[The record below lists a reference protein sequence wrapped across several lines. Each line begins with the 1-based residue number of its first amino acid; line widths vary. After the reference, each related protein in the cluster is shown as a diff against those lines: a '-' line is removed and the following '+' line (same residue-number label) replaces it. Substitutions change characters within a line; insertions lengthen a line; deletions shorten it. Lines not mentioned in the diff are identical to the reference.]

1 MNIYEI
7 DNAMFSLIDEETGEI
22 KDYEAFEE
30 LQMQREEKIEN
41 TALWYKNLVAESKA
55 IREEEKALAERRKSL
70 ENKAESLKNFVNRT
84 LNGNKFSTSKVAI
97 SYRKSTAVE
106 VDDEF
111 IDYAMKNNNDL
122 LTYKQPEPN
131 KTVIKGMLQGGFDIP
146 HAELVER
153 NNMSIK

>member
-7 DNAMFSLIDEETGEI
+7 DNAMFSLIDEETGEL
-22 KDYEAFEE
+22 KDFEAFEE
-30 LQMQREEKIEN
+30 LQMQREEKNEN

-111 IDYAMKNNNDL
+111 IDYAMKNNSDL

-131 KTVIKGMLQGGFDIP
+131 KAVIKEMLQGGFDIP

>member
-7 DNAMFSLIDEETGEI
+7 DNAMMSLIDEETGEI
-22 KDYEAFEE
+22 KDFSAFEE

-41 TALWYKNLVAESKA
+41 TALWYKNLIAESKA

-70 ENKAESLKNFVNRT
+70 ENKAENLKNFINRT
-84 LNGNKFSTSKVAI
+84 LDGNKFSTSKVAI
-97 SYRKSTAVE
+97 SYRKSTAAE

-111 IDYAMKNNNDL
+111 IDYAIKSNSDL

-131 KTVIKGMLQGGFDIP
+131 KAVIKEMLQAGFDIP
-146 HAELVER
+146 HAELTVR

>member
-111 IDYAMKNNNDL
+111 IDYAMKNNSDL
-122 LTYKQPEPN
+122 LTLKRPEPN

>member
-22 KDYEAFEE
+22 KDFEAFEE
-30 LQMQREEKIEN
+30 LQMQK
-41 TALWYKNLVAESKA
+41 
-55 IREEEKALAERRKSL
+55 EEKALAERRKSL

>member
-70 ENKAESLKNFVNRT
+70 ENKAENLKNFINRT
-84 LNGNKFSTSKVAI
+84 LDGNKFSTSKVAI

-122 LTYKQPEPN
+122 LTFKRPEPN

>member
-30 LQMQREEKIEN
+30 LQMQKEEKIEN

-70 ENKAESLKNFVNRT
+70 ENKAENLKNFVNRT

-122 LTYKQPEPN
+122 LTFKRPEPN

>member
-7 DNAMFSLIDEETGEI
+7 DNAMMSLIDEETGEI
-22 KDYEAFEE
+22 KDFSAFEE

-41 TALWYKNLVAESKA
+41 VALWYKNLVAESKA

>member
-30 LQMQREEKIEN
+30 LQMQKEEKIEN

-70 ENKAESLKNFVNRT
+70 ENKAENLKNFVNRT

>member
-30 LQMQREEKIEN
+30 LQMQKEEKIEN

>member
-30 LQMQREEKIEN
+30 LQMQKEEKIEN

-70 ENKAESLKNFVNRT
+70 ENKAENLKNFINRT
-84 LNGNKFSTSKVAI
+84 LDGNKFSTSKVAI

-111 IDYAMKNNNDL
+111 IDYAMKNKNDL
-122 LTYKQPEPN
+122 LTFKRPEPN

>member
-30 LQMQREEKIEN
+30 LQMQKEEKIEN

-70 ENKAESLKNFVNRT
+70 ENKAENLKNFINRT
-84 LNGNKFSTSKVAI
+84 LDGNKFSTSKVAI

-111 IDYAMKNNNDL
+111 IDYALKNNNDL
-122 LTYKQPEPN
+122 LTFKRPEPN

>member
-22 KDYEAFEE
+22 KDFEAFEE
-30 LQMQREEKIEN
+30 LQMQKEEKIEN
-41 TALWYKNLVAESKA
+41 AALWPKNLIAESKA

>member
-131 KTVIKGMLQGGFDIP
+131 KTVIKEMLQGGFDIP

>member
-30 LQMQREEKIEN
+30 LQMQKEEKIEN

-70 ENKAESLKNFVNRT
+70 ENKAENLKNFINRT
-84 LNGNKFSTSKVAI
+84 LDGNKFSTSKVAI

-122 LTYKQPEPN
+122 LTFKRPEPN

>member
-30 LQMQREEKIEN
+30 LQMQKEEKIEN

-70 ENKAESLKNFVNRT
+70 ENKAENLKNFINRT
-84 LNGNKFSTSKVAI
+84 LDGNKFSTSKVAI

-122 LTYKQPEPN
+122 LTFKRPEPN

-146 HAELVER
+146 HAELV
-153 NNMSIK
+153 

>member
-7 DNAMFSLIDEETGEI
+7 DNAMMSLIDEETGEI
-22 KDYEAFEE
+22 KDFSAFEE

-41 TALWYKNLVAESKA
+41 VALWYKNLIAESKA

-70 ENKAESLKNFVNRT
+70 EHRAESLKNFVNRT
-84 LNGNKFSTSKVAI
+84 LNGNKFSTSKVVV

-111 IDYAMKNNNDL
+111 VDYATKNNKDL
-122 LTYKQPEPN
+122 LTFKRPEPN
-131 KTVIKGMLQGGFDIP
+131 KTAIKEMLQGGFDIP
-146 HAELVER
+146 HTKLVEK

>member
-7 DNAMFSLIDEETGEI
+7 DNEMLSLIDEETGEI

-30 LQMQREEKIEN
+30 LQMQKEEKIEN
-41 TALWYKNLVAESKA
+41 TALWYKNLIAESKA

-70 ENKAESLKNFVNRT
+70 EHRAESLKNFVNQT
-84 LNGNKFSTSKVAI
+84 LQGNKFATSKVAI

-122 LTYKQPEPN
+122 LTFKRPEPN
-131 KTVIKGMLQGGFDIP
+131 KAVIKGMLQGGFDIP

>member
-7 DNAMFSLIDEETGEI
+7 DNEMLSLIDEETGEI

-30 LQMQREEKIEN
+30 LQIQKEEKIEN

-70 ENKAESLKNFVNRT
+70 ENKAEQLKGYVSRA
-84 LNGNKFSTSKVAI
+84 LQGNKFATSKVAVN
-97 SYRKSTAVE
+97 YRKSTAVE

-111 IDYAMKNNNDL
+111 IDYAMKNNSDL
-122 LTYKQPEPN
+122 LIYKQPEPN
-131 KTVIKGMLQGGFDIP
+131 KTAIKEMLQGGFDIP

>member
-70 ENKAESLKNFVNRT
+70 ENKAENLKNFINRT
-84 LNGNKFSTSKVAI
+84 LDGNKFSTSKVAI

-111 IDYAMKNNNDL
+111 IDYAMKNDNDL
-122 LTYKQPEPN
+122 LTFKRPEPN

>member
-7 DNAMFSLIDEETGEI
+7 DNALLSLIDEETGEI
-22 KDYEAFEE
+22 KDFEAFEE

-41 TALWYKNLVAESKA
+41 TALWYKNLIAESKA
-55 IREEEKALAERRKSL
+55 IREEEKALAERRKTL
-70 ENKAESLKNFVNRT
+70 ENRAERLKDYVNQALSGSR
-84 LNGNKFSTSKVAI
+84 FATSKVAI

-106 VDDEF
+106 IDDEF
-111 IDYAMKNNNDL
+111 IDYAIKNNNDL
-122 LTYKQPEPN
+122 LTFKRPEPN

-146 HAELVER
+146 HATLIER

>member
-30 LQMQREEKIEN
+30 LQMQKEEKIEN

-70 ENKAESLKNFVNRT
+70 ENKAENLKNFINRT
-84 LNGNKFSTSKVAI
+84 LDGNKFSTSKVAI

-122 LTYKQPEPN
+122 LTFKRPEPN
-131 KTVIKGMLQGGFDIP
+131 KTVIKGLLQGGFDIP

>member
-7 DNAMFSLIDEETGEI
+7 DNAMFFLVDEETGEI
-22 KDYEAFEE
+22 KDYEAIEE
-30 LQMQREEKIEN
+30 MQMIPEEKIEN
-41 TALWYKNLVAESKA
+41 TALWYKNLIAESKA

-70 ENKAESLKNFVNRT
+70 ENKAEQLKTYINRV
-84 LNGNKFSTSKVAI
+84 LQGNKFATPKVAI

-111 IDYAMKNNNDL
+111 IDYAMKNNDRL
-122 LTYKQPEPN
+122 LTFKKPEAN
-131 KTVIKGMLQGGFDIP
+131 KTVIKDMLKDGVEIP
-146 HAELVER
+146 HATLIER

>member
-70 ENKAESLKNFVNRT
+70 ENKAESLKNFINRT
-84 LNGNKFSTSKVAI
+84 LDGNKFSTSKVAI

-122 LTYKQPEPN
+122 LTFKRPEPN

>member
-111 IDYAMKNNNDL
+111 IDYAMKNNSDL

-131 KTVIKGMLQGGFDIP
+131 KAVIKEMLQVGFDIP

>member
-7 DNAMFSLIDEETGEI
+7 DNEMLSLIDEETGEI

-84 LNGNKFSTSKVAI
+84 LQGNKFSTSKVAI

-106 VDDEF
+106 VDDKF

-122 LTYKQPEPN
+122 LTFKRPEPN

>member
-30 LQMQREEKIEN
+30 LQMQKEEKIEN

-70 ENKAESLKNFVNRT
+70 ENKAENLKNFINRT
-84 LNGNKFSTSKVAI
+84 LDGNKYSTSKVAI

-122 LTYKQPEPN
+122 LTFKRPEPN